1 MKKRY
6 LLLFVLALITLL
18 SGCSMPE
25 EKLNYDIDKDTAV
38 QIVKAIRDSFD
49 DLTDQELDYYV
60 SEGSDLEKSAASGF
74 RAAQTT
80 DHVGQFEYIDTSEG
94 QITFKNGAR
103 GNILCSV
110 VCKYENR
117 FVKIT
122 VSFVENKAFS
132 MKKEQYRKDLE
143 ATAQQSGVSVEEI
156 MQYYFADAGFDLTDT
171 DKFLTQFVIQNDQI
185 YPITPDECEVSAIY
199 SKSELMKKAAVNTG
213 IGMGVVFAV
222 LIFIAFIIYL
232 LRFVPVLLGTEKASD
247 KGEKKSKKEKAAAVT
262 ASKKPAAAPSK
273 TKADK
278 KPEAAGENLVNDS
291 QLVAVITAAI
301 NAYIDSTA
309 GTTSRGPVTTDSK
322 DKLVV
327 RSIRR
332 VR

>member
-6 LLLFVLALITLL
+6 LLLFVLALMTLL

-25 EKLNYDIDKDTAV
+25 EELNYNIDRDTAV
-38 QIVKAIRDSFD
+38 QIVKAIRESFD
-49 DLTDQELDYYV
+49 DLSDAEYDYYV
-60 SEGSDLEKSAASGF
+60 SDGGDLEKSAASGF

-80 DHVGQFEYIDTSEG
+80 DHVGAFEYIDTSEG

-117 FVKIT
+117 FVKVT
-122 VSFVENKAFS
+122 VSFVENKAFAH
-132 MKKEQYRKDLE
+132 KKEEYRRDLE
-143 ATAQQSGVSVEEI
+143 ETAKENGVSVEEI
-156 MQYYFADAGFDLTDT
+156 LQYYFADQYDVSDVDA
-171 DKFLTQFVIQNDQI
+171 FLTLFVMQNEGI
-185 YPITPDECEVSAIY
+185 YPITPDECEVSPIY
-199 SKSELMKKAAVNTG
+199 SKAELMKKAAINTG

-247 KGEKKSKKEKAAAVT
+247 KGEKKNKKDKAATTT
-262 ASKKPAAAPSK
+262 AAKKPAATPSK
-273 TKADK
+273 TKAEK
-278 KPEAAGENLVNDS
+278 KPDAAGENLVNDS

-301 NAYIDSTA
+301 NAYIDSTS
-309 GTTSRGPVTTDSK
+309 GTASRGPVTTDSK